1 MESIAADLQE
11 FKWGNQ
17 ILKIWVPNF
26 QALQASHQLNAYGDA
41 PFWGRAWPSA
51 LAMIQYLEANP
62 AYIKD
67 KKVVEMAAGLGLPAF
82 YASQFASETIVSD
95 SAADAVQWMQQN
107 IELNGLANIQAKQIN
122 WNNLPPDLNAD
133 TLLLCDVNYDPS
145 QFEALLKMIHQFLA
159 KGTTILLTTPQ
170 RLVGRSFINS
180 LLEHVI
186 MNEVLEIQQDEKLH
200 LINVL
205 VLVH

>member
-11 FKWGNQ
+11 FKLGNQ

-67 KKVVEMAAGLGLPAF
+67 KKLVEIAAGLGLPAF

-95 SAADAVQWMQQN
+95 YAEDAVQWMEKN
-107 IELNGLANIQAKQIN
+107 IELNQLDNIAAKQIN
-122 WNNLPPDLNAD
+122 WHQLPTDLQAD
-133 TLLLCDVNYDPS
+133 TLLLCDVNYDPN
-145 QFEALLKMIHQFLA
+145 QFHALLKMIHLFLA

-170 RLVGRSFINS
+170 RLVGRSFIS
-180 LLEHVI
+180 SFLEHVVI
-186 MNEVLEIQQDEKLH
+186 NEVLEIQQDEKLH

>member
-11 FKWGNQ
+11 FKLGNQ

-51 LAMIQYLEANP
+51 LAMIQFLEANP
-62 AYIKD
+62 DFIKG
-67 KKVVEMAAGLGLPAF
+67 KKLVEIAAGLGLPAF

-95 SAADAVQWMQQN
+95 YAADAVQWM
-107 IELNGLANIQAKQIN
+107 EKNIQVNQLENITAKQIN
-122 WNNLPPDLNAD
+122 WHQLPTDLQAD
-133 TLLLCDVNYDPS
+133 TLLLCDVNYDPN
-145 QFEALLKMIHQFLA
+145 QFDALLKMIHHFLA

-170 RLVGRSFINS
+170 RLVGRSFISS

-186 MNEVLEIQQDEKLH
+186 INDVLEIQQDEKSY

>member
-11 FKWGNQ
+11 FKLGNQ

-67 KKVVEMAAGLGLPAF
+67 KKLVEIAAGLGLPAF
-82 YASQFASETIVSD
+82 YASQFASETMVSD
-95 SAADAVQWMQQN
+95 YSLEAVQLMRQN
-107 IELNGLANIQAKQIN
+107 IELNGLANIQAKPIN
-122 WNNLPPDLNAD
+122 WHQLPTGLQAD
-133 TLLLCDVNYDPS
+133 TLLLCDVNYDPN
-145 QFEALLKMIHQFLA
+145 QFDALLKMIHLFLA

-170 RLVGRSFINS
+170 RLVGRSFIS
-180 LLEHVI
+180 SFLEHVVI
-186 MNEVLEIQQDEKLH
+186 NEVLEIQQDEKLH

>member
-11 FKWGNQ
+11 FKLGNQ
-17 ILKIWVPNF
+17 TLKVWVPNF
-26 QALQASHQLNAYGDA
+26 QALQTSHQSNAYGDA

-51 LAMIQYLEANP
+51 LAMIQFLVANP
-62 AYIKD
+62 VYIKD
-67 KKVVEMAAGLGLPAF
+67 KKLVEMAAGLGLPAF
-82 YASQFASETIVSD
+82 YASQFASETMVSD
-95 SAADAVQWMQQN
+95 YSLEAVQLMQQN
-107 IELNGLANIQAKQIN
+107 IELNGLANIQAKPIN
-122 WNNLPPDLNAD
+122 WHQLPPDLQAD

-186 MNEVLEIQQDEKLH
+186 INEVLEIQQDEKLH

>member
-11 FKWGNQ
+11 FKLGNQ

-26 QALQASHQLNAYGDA
+26 QALQASRQLNAYGDA

-51 LAMIQYLEANP
+51 LAMIQFLEANP

-67 KKVVEMAAGLGLPAF
+67 KKLVEIAAGLGLPAF
-82 YASQFASETIVSD
+82 YASKFASDTIVSD
-95 SAADAVQWMQQN
+95 YAAEAVEWMEKN
-107 IELNGLANIQAKQIN
+107 IELNQLENIAAKQIN
-122 WNNLPPDLNAD
+122 WHQLPTDLLAD
-133 TLLLCDVNYDPS
+133 TLLLCDVNYDPN
-145 QFEALLKMIHQFLA
+145 QFDALLKMIHHFLA

-170 RLVGRSFINS
+170 RLVGRSFISS

-186 MNEVLEIQQDEKLH
+186 INDVLEIQQDEKSY

>member
-11 FKWGNQ
+11 FKLGNQ
-17 ILKIWVPNF
+17 TLKIWVPNF
-26 QALQASHQLNAYGDA
+26 QALQTSHQKSAYGDA

-51 LAMIQYLEANP
+51 LAMIQFLEAHP

-67 KKVVEMAAGLGLPAF
+67 KKLVEIAAGLGLPAF
-82 YASQFASETIVSD
+82 YASKFASNTIVSD
-95 SAADAVQWMQQN
+95 YAADAVQWMQQN
-107 IELNGLANIQAKQIN
+107 IELNSLSNIEAKQIN
-122 WNNLPPDLNAD
+122 WHQLPPDLNAD

-145 QFEALLKMIHQFLA
+145 QFDALLNMIHHFLK

-170 RLVGRSFINS
+170 RLVGRSFIS
-180 LLEHVI
+180 ALSEQVFI
-186 MNEVLEIQQDEKLH
+186 NEVLEIQQDEKLH

>member
-1 MESIAADLQE
+1 MEPIAADLQE
-11 FKWGNQ
+11 FKLGNQ

-51 LAMIQYLEANP
+51 LAMIQFLEANP
-62 AYIKD
+62 VFIQD
-67 KKVVEMAAGLGLPAF
+67 KKVVEIAAGLGLPAF
-82 YASQFASETIVSD
+82 YASQFATDTIVSD
-95 SAADAVQWMQQN
+95 YAAEAVQWMQQN
-107 IELNGLANIQAKQIN
+107 IGLNGLLNIEAKLIN
-122 WNNLPPDLNAD
+122 WNNLPPDLHAN

-145 QFEALLKMIHQFLA
+145 QFEALLKMIHHFLA
-159 KGTTILLTTPQ
+159 KGSTIILTTPQ
-170 RLVGRSFINS
+170 RLVGRSFIS
-180 LLEHVI
+180 SFLEHVI
-186 MNEVLEIQQDEKLH
+186 INEVLEIQQDEKLH

>member
-11 FKWGNQ
+11 FKLGNQ

-51 LAMIQYLEANP
+51 LAMIQYLESNP

-67 KKVVEMAAGLGLPAF
+67 KKLVEIAAGLGLPAF
-82 YASQFASETIVSD
+82 YASQFASKTIVSD
-95 SAADAVQWMQQN
+95 YDADAVQWMEKN
-107 IELNGLANIQAKQIN
+107 IQLNQLEKIQAKQIN
-122 WNNLPPDLNAD
+122 WHQLPTDLQAD
-133 TLLLCDVNYDPS
+133 TLLLCDVNYDPN
-145 QFEALLKMIHQFLA
+145 QFDALLKMIHLFLA

-170 RLVGRSFINS
+170 RLVGRSFIS
-180 LLEHVI
+180 SFLEQVVI
-186 MNEVLEIQQDEKLH
+186 NEVLEIQLDEKLH